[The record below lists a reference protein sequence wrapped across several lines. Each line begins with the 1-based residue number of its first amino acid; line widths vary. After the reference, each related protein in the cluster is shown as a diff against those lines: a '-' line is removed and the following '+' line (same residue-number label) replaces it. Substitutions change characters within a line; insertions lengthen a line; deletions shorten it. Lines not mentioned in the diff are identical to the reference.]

1 MADPK
6 RRGWLSRL
14 LGGEPDEAALP
25 ERPSAPAGSLQTGQ
39 ALDMLFGPAGRAAAA
54 AHDADSARSDSD
66 GAPLRTAPPP
76 GTAAYVPPPEAGVV
90 PAAPVA
96 GLLVSPAVAAPAV
109 RLRIVAHIANRGDMV
124 AGLDAWA
131 GERGSGLQLEGLAVT
146 PTEGIDPD
154 DLEYQAMLHDGSLT
168 AWHRDA
174 AFCGT
179 RGDIL
184 PLRGF
189 ALRLVGDAAAT
200 HRISYAAVFV
210 DGSQVGPVGD
220 GTLCAA
226 PSEAGLEAI
235 YVMVDPADPHSM
247 SN

>member
-1 MADPK
+1 MAEQK

-14 LGGEPDEAALP
+14 LGGAPDQAVVP
-25 ERPSAPAGSLQTGQ
+25 EQSPAPLQSGQ
-39 ALDMLFGPAGRAAAA
+39 ALELLFGPAGRAAAA
-54 AHDADSARSDSD
+54 AHDADSARSASD

-76 GTAAYVPPPEAGVV
+76 GTAAYAPPPEAVAV
-90 PAAPVA
+90 AAPPIA
-96 GLLVSPAVAAPAV
+96 GLLTSPAVAAPAV
-109 RLRIVAHIANRGDMV
+109 RLRILAHIATRGDMV

-154 DLEYQAMLHDGSLT
+154 DLEYRAMLHDGSLT

-189 ALRLVGDAAAT
+189 ALRLIGDAAAT

-226 PSEAGLEAI
+226 PSQAGLEAI
-235 YVMVDPADPHSM
+235 YVMVDPAG
-247 SN
+247 